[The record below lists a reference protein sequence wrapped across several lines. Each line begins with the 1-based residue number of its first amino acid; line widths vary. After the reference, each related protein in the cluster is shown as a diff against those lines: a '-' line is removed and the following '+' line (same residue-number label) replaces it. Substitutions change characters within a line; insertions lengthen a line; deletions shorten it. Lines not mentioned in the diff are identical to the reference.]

1 MTARRTLRHEMSGN
15 GCAPTHAVQLTLL
28 VRAYCHLCDDMR
40 AALQPLA
47 GRHQAAIVEIDVDAD
62 PSLEAAFG
70 ERVPVLLLG
79 TTAQGVEICHYA
91 LDAAALQTALTR
103 ASRSPPLP

>member
-1 MTARRTLRHEMSGN
+1 MTARRITRREMSDN
-15 GCAPTHAVQLTLL
+15 GCAPAHGVQLTLL

-47 GRHQAAIVEIDVDAD
+47 GRHDAVIVEIDVDAD

-91 LDAAALQTALTR
+91 LDAGALQSALTR
-103 ASRSPPLP
+103 DSHSPPP